1 MLSVTKQS
9 ESEDQSQSQSVK
21 IIDPNFLDENIEK
34 IDIFNRLH
42 SNQDDSSQNIDQN
55 FSKEVNEEEYK
66 KFLKKIEPAS
76 KADVFD
82 QTKTEKGL

>member
-55 FSKEVNEEEYK
+55 
-66 KFLKKIEPAS
+66 
-76 KADVFD
+76 
-82 QTKTEKGL
+82 